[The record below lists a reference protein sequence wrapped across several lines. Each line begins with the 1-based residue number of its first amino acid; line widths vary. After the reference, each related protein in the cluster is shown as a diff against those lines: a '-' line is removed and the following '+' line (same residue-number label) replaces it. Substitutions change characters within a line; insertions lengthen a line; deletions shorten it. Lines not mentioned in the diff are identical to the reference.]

1 MDSSTLQYFITQG
14 PFAVL
19 FVWLLYSYRKEA
31 HEREA
36 RLNKVINDQSQ
47 VLSEFSQ
54 KYDLIVNKL
63 DGIEDRLH

>member
-1 MDSSTLQYFITQG
+1 VDGNTLQYFITQG

-31 HEREA
+31 HEREE
-36 RLNKVINDQSQ
+36 RLDKVINDQNQ

-54 KYDLIVNKL
+54 KYDLIVTKL
-63 DGIEDRLH
+63 DGIEERMH